1 MQEAKAREGS
11 LDTIFA
17 GFEQNCPEGQGGGL
31 YLLKIIFEFISSQL
45 KEKKCGAH
53 HLKTACAHSL
63 SFLYQKSKPLIKLDS
78 RGPPHL
84 GQKK

>member
-31 YLLKIIFEFISSQL
+31 YLLKIIF
-45 KEKKCGAH
+45 
-53 HLKTACAHSL
+53 
-63 SFLYQKSKPLIKLDS
+63 
-78 RGPPHL
+78 
-84 GQKK
+84 